1 MKAPVTLALYK
12 GPGIFPGSHLI
23 RFWTRSPY
31 SHCELVV
38 GDQCFSSSLM
48 DGGVRQKQIALT
60 SDKWDLVPVLWANAA
75 DVILHFNLTKDQPY
89 DWWALI
95 GSQIFNRRSE
105 EADAAF
111 CSEWCAAALGLP
123 NPETFSPQTLGDYC
137 NYLNGRK

>member
-1 MKAPVTLALYK
+1 MQAVTLALYK
-12 GPGIFPGSHLI
+12 GPGIWPGSHLI

-38 GDQCFSSSLM
+38 GDQCFSSSLL

-60 SDKWDLVPVLWANAA
+60 PDKWDLIPLPWADPARVL
-75 DVILHFNLTKDQPY
+75 LHYHATQDDAY

-105 EADAAF
+105 VSGAAF

-123 NPETFSPQTLGDYC
+123 NPETFSPETLGDYC
-137 NYLNGRK
+137 EYLNGRK